1 MKGINL
7 QKKRAGVHVMLGVT
21 IGNNVVISGGSVVVK
36 DIPDNVVA
44 VENPA
49 KVIKTLD
56 AEKFRKEPSDLQE

>member
-1 MKGINL
+1 MPGI
-7 QKKRAGVHVMLGVT
+7 T

-49 KVIKTLD
+49 EVTRHWRQRSS
-56 AEKFRKEPSDLQE
+56 EKNLLIYRNKNF

>member
-1 MKGINL
+1 
-7 QKKRAGVHVMLGVT
+7 MLGVT

-49 KVIKTLD
+49 KVIKTQQRKGD
-56 AEKFRKEPSDLQE
+56 FRGN